1 MDVSAFWRV
10 IRSSYR
16 SFAASGTVLILL
28 FSGLLVLGCLA
39 PQKAQGWKRVQE
51 LSHVDARTYQAA
63 HPQSAVLVTGML
75 EGNPTHTPGGL
86 VAYVE
91 QGRDGA
97 DGGID
102 GSPGPLTSAT
112 EGFWPPLT
120 IVVGSGRLRTA
131 QVNSLRWGGD
141 LHLERAPLDSVPG
154 PGRLS
159 GGPAQRL
166 GLKNGDQV
174 TVGGLKGLDG
184 KVVPERI
191 YRGDRAALLQELS
204 RDVWLAYLS
213 GVGFILV
220 ALAVAFWAVKGRAVR
235 RGPNGA

>member
-16 SFAASGTVLILL
+16 SFAASGIVLILL

-51 LSHVDARTYQAA
+51 LSPLDARAYQAA
-63 HPQSAVLVTGML
+63 YPQSVVLVIGML

-86 VAYVE
+86 VAYTE

-102 GSPGPLTSAT
+102 GPLDPLTTAKG
-112 EGFWPPLT
+112 GFWPPLT
-120 IVVGSGRLRTA
+120 LLVGSTRLQTA
-131 QVNSLRWGGD
+131 QVNALQLGGD
-141 LHLERAPLDSVPG
+141 LHVERAPLNSSAALG
-154 PGRLS
+154 QT
-159 GGPAQRL
+159 GGPPQRL

-174 TVGGLKGLDG
+174 TVVGLKGLDG
-184 KVVPERI
+184 KLIPERI
-191 YRGDRAALLQELS
+191 YRGDRAALLQELG
-204 RDVWLAYLS
+204 RDAWLAYLS
-213 GVGFILV
+213 GVGFILA
-220 ALAVAFWAVKGRAVR
+220 ALVVVFWAVKARAVHK
-235 RGPNGA
+235 GPNNP